1 MSSSDH
7 YDDRLTLLSIY
18 GALFFGVPSH
28 RMDVQAITGM
38 VQELP
43 SRYTMN
49 LLDEQVGYH
58 LRSKQQ
64 EDFCKAFPF
73 ENSKIVSFF
82 ELKKTPTVVQVRS

>member
-1 MSSSDH
+1 MSNSDH
-7 YDDRLTLLSIY
+7 HEERLTLLPIY
-18 GALFFGVPSH
+18 GALFFSVPSH
-28 RMDVQAITGM
+28 GMDVHAIVGM

-58 LRSKQQ
+58 LRNKQQ

-82 ELKKTPTVVQVRS
+82 ELEKTPTVIQVTQ